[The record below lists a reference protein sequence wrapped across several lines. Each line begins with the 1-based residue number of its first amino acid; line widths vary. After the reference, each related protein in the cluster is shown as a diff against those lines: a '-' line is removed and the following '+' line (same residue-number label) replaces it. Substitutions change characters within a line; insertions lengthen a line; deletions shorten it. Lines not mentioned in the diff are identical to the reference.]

1 MEYLI
6 AYMVGYTLGYISN
19 GRIIDLIIDFI
30 KEC

>member
-19 GRIIDLIIDFI
+19 GKIIDLMAGEE
-30 KEC
+30 K